1 MARSSDP
8 GRHGQRH
15 PPAPTGTG
23 RAGCDPRNERMQD
36 ASRNSAFG
44 RTALGWVNDADTGI
58 GGRPA
63 GAARGPDIEI
73 VDRINDPAAEPAIN
87 RAGAVAA
94 MLLERAWR
102 ETEMG
107 RGIRC
112 SHVARRNE
120 RNESGRAAWRG
131 GGGQDG

>member
-1 MARSSDP
+1 
-8 GRHGQRH
+8 
-15 PPAPTGTG
+15 
-23 RAGCDPRNERMQD
+23 MQG

-44 RTALGWVNDADTGI
+44 RTALGWVNEADTGI

-87 RAGAVAA
+87 RDGDVAA

-112 SHVARRNE
+112 YQVARRND
-120 RNESGRAAWRG
+120 RNEIGRAVGREGVCTNVVNQG
-131 GGGQDG
+131 GGYTLTTKHK

>member
-1 MARSSDP
+1 MK
-8 GRHGQRH
+8 G
-15 PPAPTGTG
+15 
-23 RAGCDPRNERMQD
+23 

-112 SHVARRNE
+112 SQVARRNDRNGGVHGRSEEHTSELQSLMRISYAVFCLKKKTTTNTKHE
-120 RNESGRAAWRG
+120 R
-131 GGGQDG
+131 

>member
-1 MARSSDP
+1 MK
-8 GRHGQRH
+8 G
-15 PPAPTGTG
+15 
-23 RAGCDPRNERMQD
+23 

-73 VDRINDPAAEPAIN
+73 VDRINDPAAEPALN

-94 MLLERAWR
+94 MLLERSWR
-102 ETEMG
+102 ETELG

-112 SHVARRNE
+112 SQVARRND
-120 RNESGRAAWRG
+120 RNGCVHGRPHWVNLPAPAGLDRFSGRWRSRPCPVEG
-131 GGGQDG
+131 RGDR